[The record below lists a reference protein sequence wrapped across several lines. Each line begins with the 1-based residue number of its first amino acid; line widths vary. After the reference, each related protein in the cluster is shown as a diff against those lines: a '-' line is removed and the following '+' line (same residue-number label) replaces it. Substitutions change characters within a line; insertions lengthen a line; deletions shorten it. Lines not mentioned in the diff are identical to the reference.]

1 MQPIDNPPKPI
12 VKIVDQKAMEEQK
25 KQEAIKELA
34 KQGKEVFEATVEV
47 AGKVIK
53 KYYGGKNKD
62 DDEKSDE

>member
-53 KYYGGKNKD
+53 KY
-62 DDEKSDE
+62 